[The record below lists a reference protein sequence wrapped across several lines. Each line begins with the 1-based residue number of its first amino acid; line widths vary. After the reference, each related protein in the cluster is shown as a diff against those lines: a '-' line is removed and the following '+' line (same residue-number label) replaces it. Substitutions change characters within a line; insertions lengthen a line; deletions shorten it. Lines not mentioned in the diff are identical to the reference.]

1 MRLTTVYWPLGLLTA
16 ALLLAACGQRDEPTG
31 SVSAPFPVTVEGA
44 GDAPTTLPSAPD
56 RVVALDAGSAELIA
70 ALGAGGSLVGVPAGV
85 EVSGADS
92 PAEVVD
98 ENGTVDVPA
107 VVALEPDLIVVT
119 PETDRGGVARVERR
133 TRAPLYVQP
142 ALTVD
147 DVRRGVL
154 DLGFLLGRP
163 VEARKLA
170 GKLERDV
177 AEVEDK
183 LADVDPTTA
192 FVDTGLFVTIRD
204 PSLFADLIHRAKGE
218 NVATETDAGPLSPEE
233 LAARDPDVYLITSD
247 SGLTLDSLRRNPD
260 TRDLRAV
267 RDGRVV
273 MLPLDLVTRAGP
285 RVAEALETIA
295 VALHPEAF
303 R

>member
-1 MRLTTVYWPLGLLTA
+1 M
-16 ALLLAACGQRDEPTG
+16 
-31 SVSAPFPVTVEGA
+31 
-44 GDAPTTLPSAPD
+44 
-56 RVVALDAGSAELIA
+56 
-70 ALGAGGSLVGVPAGV
+70 
-85 EVSGADS
+85 
-92 PAEVVD
+92 
-98 ENGTVDVPA
+98 
-107 VVALEPDLIVVT
+107 
-119 PETDRGGVARVERR
+119 
-133 TRAPLYVQP
+133 
-142 ALTVD
+142 
-147 DVRRGVL
+147 
-154 DLGFLLGRP
+154 
-163 VEARKLA
+163 
-170 GKLERDV
+170 

-183 LADVDPTTA
+183 LAGVDPHDDVRRHRASSSRSATP
-192 FVDTGLFVTIRD
+192 
-204 PSLFADLIHRAKGE
+204 PSRGDLIRRAKGK

-247 SGLTLDSLRRNPD
+247 SGLTLESLRRSPD